1 MSFGPHVNRYY
12 AQGPRP
18 GMVEHLE
25 VARREAST
33 EAGFTAMSAA
43 MFVGGPK
50 NREIT
55 LQPEE
60 RAPLRE
66 YIKRTG
72 ICVIAHSSYSAQ
84 PWRGDPDAA
93 RFIREELRVCQEAGI
108 MGLVVHLPK
117 LPVENVMRYIGR
129 LHTFDAPNVRVYLET
144 PAVRPTESYYE
155 TPEKLAALFTA
166 IRQDLD
172 PNLDRFGLCIDSAH
186 LWTCGVD
193 LQSYEA
199 ADAWLHGL
207 EAVSDIIPHAAIMV
221 HLNDSERPRG
231 VGPDMHAGL
240 AKGKIW
246 DGYQDSLSA
255 SGLAAFTDY
264 AQRHETPVILERKPR
279 EALKHDYLTLR
290 KLVLNRGSAA

>member
-1 MSFGPHVNRYY
+1 MSFGPHVNRYH
-12 AQGPRP
+12 AEGARP
-18 GMVEHLE
+18 SIVEHLE
-25 VARREAST
+25 VAREEALT
-33 EAGFTAMSAA
+33 GAGIVVKAA
-43 MFVGGPK
+43 AIFVGGPK

-55 LQPEE
+55 LHPGE

-72 ICVIAHSSYSAQ
+72 TRVIAHSSYSAA

-93 RFIREELRVCQEAGI
+93 RYICEELSVCQEAGI
-108 MGLVVHLPK
+108 TGLVVHLPK
-117 LPVENVMRYIGR
+117 LPVARVMDYIAR
-129 LHTFDAPNVRVYLET
+129 LRNLDAPDVRLYLET

-155 TPEKLAALFTA
+155 TPEKLAQLFTE
-166 IRQDLD
+166 IRRELD
-172 PNLDRFGLCIDSAH
+172 PDLAHFGLCIDSAH
-186 LWTCGVD
+186 LWTCGID

-207 EAVSDIIPHAAIMV
+207 EAVADVIPHAAVII

-240 AKGKIW
+240 AVGKIW
-246 DGYQDSLSA
+246 EGHRNNLEE

-264 AQRHETPVILERKPR
+264 AQRHGTAVILERKPR

-290 KLVLNRGSAA
+290 KLIPDGGA